1 MEGVKVFTNDEW
13 VEAGLSSVNYV
24 EKDLKE
30 ALEGLARHLFGE
42 VQLKSPQAAFQFVFS
57 GHISRVRAL
66 SDTEAMHLPFE
77 GTTL

>member
-30 ALEGLARHLFGE
+30 ALEGLARHLFGK
-42 VQLKSPQAAFQFVFS
+42 VQLKSRQGAFQFVFLVT
-57 GHISRVRAL
+57 ISFLNPV
-66 SDTEAMHLPFE
+66 
-77 GTTL
+77 